1 MSNADNDVII
11 KHVQDTFCLDENDL
25 HRMYEVFCRMAAN
38 GQQKDVANGPPSTDK
53 SSTKKQRKKR
63 EKKKPAFSL
72 VCRPS
77 SSSSNEITTSTP
89 SKRRPWEANGNDSTA
104 SKEVTLSFSNFFTT
118 FQPTQRCNNG
128 GYMDAI
134 FDLCG
139 K

>member
-1 MSNADNDVII
+1 MSNAVNDEII
-11 KHVQDTFCLDENDL
+11 QHVKDTFCLDENDL

-53 SSTKKQRKKR
+53 SSTEKQRKK
-63 EKKKPAFSL
+63 KKLP
-72 VCRPS
+72 
-77 SSSSNEITTSTP
+77 
-89 SKRRPWEANGNDSTA
+89 KRRPWEANENDS
-104 SKEVTLSFSNFFTT
+104 EVTLSFSNFFTT

>member
-25 HRMYEVFCRMAAN
+25 HRMYEVFCLMAAK
-38 GQQKDVANGPPSTDK
+38 GKEKDVANGPPSTDK

-63 EKKKPAFSL
+63 EKKKPS
-72 VCRPS
+72 
-77 SSSSNEITTSTP
+77 
-89 SKRRPWEANGNDSTA
+89 RRPWEANENDSTA